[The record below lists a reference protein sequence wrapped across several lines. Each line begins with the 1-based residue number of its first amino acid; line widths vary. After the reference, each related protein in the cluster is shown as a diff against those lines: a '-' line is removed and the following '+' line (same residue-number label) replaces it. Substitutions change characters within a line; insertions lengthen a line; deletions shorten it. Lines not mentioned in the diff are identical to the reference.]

1 MRGRRACGAA
11 QAGGDGGLG
20 IGPTVPSA
28 SSLFWSPF
36 DRDVRGQ
43 IARSQG
49 VSDFNSE
56 ADCRMRLK
64 NAAFFAV
71 GVLSVSY
78 WPHGSA
84 RCQSSLAAPLSL
96 APPPSVTDQ
105 RSSPAATCHWGGL
118 NMWCSNPEGPGVL
131 SPRPTAKASPPPA
144 AQNVSPPMATDDVPP
159 HTATAKASPPRA
171 VKNVSPP
178 TATDDVPLRT
188 ATAKASPPRAA
199 KNISPPMT
207 TDDLPPHTATAKAS
221 PPRAA
226 KNISPPTATDDVPS
240 HTATAKGSSPRAA
253 KTISPPMAT
262 DDVPPRT
269 ATAKGSV
276 RSATAKPTPGID
288 NILPTPR
295 IGKRSPSQEP
305 AGNYDG
311 FTAGVEDSE
320 ETGQPLPIKPRPV
333 KQSRVRQKA
342 DTTEGSS
349 AKQPLDDQ
357 AEIEKL
363 KPYLTICRG
372 C

>member
-78 WPHGSA
+78 WLHGSA

-118 NMWCSNPEGPGVL
+118 NMWCSNPEGPGGPGVL

-171 VKNVSPP
+171 V
-178 TATDDVPLRT
+178 
-188 ATAKASPPRAA
+188 

>member
-43 IARSQG
+43 IDRSQG

-178 TATDDVPLRT
+178 TATDDVPSR
-188 ATAKASPPRAA
+188 
-199 KNISPPMT
+199 
-207 TDDLPPHTATAKAS
+207 TATAKAS

-240 HTATAKGSSPRAA
+240 HTATAKGSSPRAV
-253 KTISPPMAT
+253 KTISPPTAT